1 MEHIAKDIALPT
13 VIDLKIGQLTY
24 VPDEASVEKISSNKL
39 KYPLS
44 KLLGWQISGMRVN
57 FSLEFISLK

>member
-1 MEHIAKDIALPT
+1 MEHIGRGIDCPT

-24 VPDEASVEKISSNKL
+24 VPEEASEEKISSNKL

-44 KLLGWQISGMRVN
+44 KLLGWQISGMRV
-57 FSLEFISLK
+57 

>member
-1 MEHIAKDIALPT
+1 MQNLAKSIELPM

-24 VPDEASVEKISSNKL
+24 VPDEASDEKISANKA

-44 KLLGWQISGMRVN
+44 KRIGWQISGMRVSGIKAI
-57 FSLEFISLK
+57 FF